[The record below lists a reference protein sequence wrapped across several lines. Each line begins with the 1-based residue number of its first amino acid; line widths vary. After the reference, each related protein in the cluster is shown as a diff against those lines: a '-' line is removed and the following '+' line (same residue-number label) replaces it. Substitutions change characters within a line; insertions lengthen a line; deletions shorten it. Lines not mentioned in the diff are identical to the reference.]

1 MTTTQGPPYP
11 PSEPPRGSGAGRAS
25 GPGSGNGESTGPQR
39 RFRLGDGPGGPSGAP
54 GTRAGTGGADGA
66 AGPSGG
72 PGHGPGQRIDRGYGP
87 GAGAGQ
93 GGRTGPGGQGP
104 GYGAEGPGTGQF
116 GPLPVSDGG
125 RGPGPGAGGGHDH
138 GSGPGQG
145 AGHGHGNGPGDG
157 HSDGHSGGPGGGSGG
172 GHGPGQGGGH
182 GAGPGGEHGDGH
194 VHESGSGSGDS
205 HGPDDHHG
213 SSHGH
218 SHSHGP
224 AAPVSIHLRKIIGA
238 ILIPFAAAVVVGL
251 AVLWPGGAPA
261 HERTG
266 VGFDRQTQEATVTKV
281 VAVDCKSV
289 NASGDT
295 PTGDTSTAEG
305 SSAQQQATGDCKRA
319 TIRVDTG
326 DDKGRTFTE
335 IVQPDQSRQLHQ
347 GEKVVVAYEPSA
359 PRDLQYSVTDVNR
372 RLPMALL
379 AGIFALA
386 VVVVGRL
393 RGVMAL
399 VALAVSFMVLTFFI
413 LPAILQGSNPL
424 VVAVIGASA
433 IMLIALYMC
442 HGLSARTSVAVLG
455 TLISLV
461 LIGILGSG
469 FIGWAALTGNTDD
482 NTGLIHGLYPSIDM
496 SGLLLAGVIIGSLGV
511 LDDVTVTQTSAVW
524 ELHAANP
531 TMGWRGLYRAGIR
544 IGRDHIASVVNTLV
558 LAYAGAAL
566 PLLLLFSIAQS
577 SVGTVANSELVAEEI
592 VRTLVGSIG
601 LVASVPVTTLL
612 AALMVSADRPGT
624 ASLAAGAATGAGPG
638 TPAAAGAGAGATAQ
652 SAPAR
657 AGKGR
662 RRKH

>member
-1 MTTTQGPPYP
+1 MG
-11 PSEPPRGSGAGRAS
+11 ERH
-25 GPGSGNGESTGPQR
+25 GPGSGGWNEP
-39 RFRLGDGPGGPSGAP
+39 GPGEGFERGPRPGGGFEQGPRSGGGLGQGPRTGGELGQGPRTGGRVERGPVNGGGHHHGHDSAGAP
-54 GTRAGTGGADGA
+54 GHSHEHAHDTRGGHGSFPREGSGDGTG
-66 AGPSGG
+66 
-72 PGHGPGQRIDRGYGP
+72 
-87 GAGAGQ
+87 
-93 GGRTGPGGQGP
+93 
-104 GYGAEGPGTGQF
+104 
-116 GPLPVSDGG
+116 DGG
-125 RGPGPGAGGGHDH
+125 GAGGG
-138 GSGPGQG
+138 
-145 AGHGHGNGPGDG
+145 DG
-157 HSDGHSGGPGGGSGG
+157 TGGGG
-172 GHGPGQGGGH
+172 GHGH
-182 GAGPGGEHGDGH
+182 
-194 VHESGSGSGDS
+194 
-205 HGPDDHHG
+205 
-213 SSHGH
+213 SHGH

-224 AAPVSIHLRKIIGA
+224 AAPVSKHLRKVIAA
-238 ILIPFAAAVVVGL
+238 ILIPFGAAVLVGL

-266 VGFDRQTQEATVTKV
+266 VGFDRQTQRATVTKV
-281 VAVDCKSV
+281 DEVSCKSV
-289 NASGDT
+289 NASGET

-305 SSAQQQATGDCKRA
+305 SSAQQQAGGTCKKA

-326 DDKGRTFTE
+326 KDKGRTFTE
-335 IVQPDQSRQLHQ
+335 IVQPDQSRQLHEGQ
-347 GEKVVVAYEPSA
+347 KVVVAYEPSA
-359 PRDLQYSVTDVNR
+359 PKDLQYSVTDVDR
-372 RLPMALL
+372 RFPMALL

-399 VALAVSFMVLTFFI
+399 VALAISFMILNFFI

-433 IMLIALYMC
+433 IMLIALYLC

-455 TLISLV
+455 TLISLL
-461 LIGILGSG
+461 LIGILGSL

-482 NTGLIHGLYPSIDM
+482 NTGLIHGLFPSIDM

-524 ELHAANP
+524 ELHEANP
-531 TMGWRGLYRAGIR
+531 SMGWRGLYRAGIR

-601 LVASVPVTTLL
+601 LVASVPVTTAL
-612 AALMVSADRPGT
+612 AALVVSADRPGT
-624 ASLAAGAATGAGPG
+624 GAVPTGGEPTPAGTQAGAYGAQSARAPQ
-638 TPAAAGAGAGATAQ
+638 PAAARGG
-652 SAPAR
+652 R
-657 AGKGR
+657 GR

>member
-1 MTTTQGPPYP
+1 MHQPPYP
-11 PSEPPRGSGAGRAS
+11 PPEPPRR
-25 GPGSGNGESTGPQR
+25 PGSGNGPG
-39 RFRLGDGPGGPSGAP
+39 LGPGNGSRGNF
-54 GTRAGTGGADGA
+54 GNGGAG
-66 AGPSGG
+66 GWHEHEHGGQGGHSGQG
-72 PGHGPGQRIDRGYGP
+72 YGYGP
-87 GAGAGQ
+87 GAGGGGQ
-93 GGRTGPGGQGP
+93 GGGSDLGGGH
-104 GYGAEGPGTGQF
+104 G
-116 GPLPVSDGG
+116 DGG
-125 RGPGPGAGGGHDH
+125 RGDGQGGGGWGGGD
-138 GSGPGQG
+138 
-145 AGHGHGNGPGDG
+145 GHGHGPGDG
-157 HSDGHSGGPGGGSGG
+157 HGHGHEPGDGH
-172 GHGPGQGGGH
+172 GQGGG
-182 GAGPGGEHGDGH
+182 
-194 VHESGSGSGDS
+194 SGSGSG
-205 HGPDDHHG
+205 GG
-213 SSHGH
+213 HGH

-224 AAPVSIHLRKIIGA
+224 ATPVSKHLRKVIAA
-238 ILIPFAAAVVVGL
+238 ILIPFGVAVVVGL

-266 VGFDRQTQEATVTKV
+266 VGFDRQTQQATVTKV
-281 VAVDCKSV
+281 VSVSCKSV
-289 NASGDT
+289 NASGET

-305 SSAQQQATGDCKRA
+305 SSAEQQANGTCKKA

-335 IVQPDQSRQLHQ
+335 IVQPDQSRQLHEGQ
-347 GEKVVVAYEPSA
+347 KVVVAYEPSA
-359 PRDLQYSVTDVNR
+359 PRDLQYSVADVNR
-372 RLPMALL
+372 RLPMGLL

-386 VVVVGRL
+386 VVIVGRL

-399 VALAVSFMVLTFFI
+399 VALAISFLVLNFFV

-424 VVAVIGASA
+424 LVAVVGSSA

-461 LIGILGSG
+461 LIGLLGSQ
-469 FIGWAALTGNTDD
+469 FIDWAALTGNTDD

-524 ELHAANP
+524 ELHDANP

-601 LVASVPVTTLL
+601 LVASVPVTTVL
-612 AALMVSADRPGT
+612 AALVVSADRPG
-624 ASLAAGAATGAGPG
+624 AEAV
-638 TPAAAGAGAGATAQ
+638 GAGAGAPAPVPATSVSAGTAD
-652 SAPAR
+652 SRPAAAR
-657 AGKGR
+657 GGKGR
-662 RRKH
+662 RRRR